1 MGRGGDVTTAF
12 VFPGQGSQAPGMLSD
27 LPQVTSVRQT
37 LAEAGQLI
45 PGGIDALD
53 QPGSLADTVHAQL
66 ALLVCGVAATRALA
80 GEGAVPDI
88 VAGHSV
94 GAFAAAVAAGVLEF
108 GEAITAVTHRARRM
122 AELFP
127 HGYGMLAIS
136 GLGEAGVGAIAEQA
150 TQEGHPA
157 WLANVNSFDQMVV
170 TGTTAALDRCSELAR
185 AVGAR
190 QAKRLSVAVPSHA
203 PILKPVSAELQGL
216 LSGLPERELTAMYI
230 MISTARP
237 ARTMADVLDDL
248 AMSVSQTVRWRDVF
262 GVIAERGTR
271 FVLQLPPGRVL
282 VGLALSD
289 EKSRDDSRVEV
300 RAMSDTGLADS
311 ALLVRRGRGAQPD
324 QVTQTM

>member
-1 MGRGGDVTTAF
+1 MGGDNDVTTAF
-12 VFPGQGSQAPGMLSD
+12 VFPGQGSQTPGMLSD
-27 LPQVTSVRQT
+27 LPHVTRVRQT

-45 PGGIDALD
+45 PGGTDALD
-53 QPGSLADTVHAQL
+53 QPGSLDDTLHTQL

-80 GEGAVPDI
+80 GERAVPDI

-94 GAFAAAVAAGVLEF
+94 GAFAAAVAAGALEF

-122 AELFP
+122 TELFP
-127 HGYGMLAIS
+127 YGYGMVAIS
-136 GLGEAGVGAIAEQA
+136 GLREAKVRAIAEQV
-150 TQEGHPA
+150 TEEGHPA
-157 WLANVNSFDQMVV
+157 WLANVNSLDQMVV
-170 TGTTAALDRCSELAR
+170 TGTTAALDRCRELAR
-185 AVGAR
+185 AMGAR
-190 QAKRLSVAVPSHA
+190 KAERLGVAVPSHA

-216 LSGLPERELTAMYI
+216 LSGVPERELTAMYL

-282 VGLALSD
+282 VGLAKSD
-289 EKSRDDSRVEV
+289 EESRGDSRVDV
-300 RAMSDTGLADS
+300 RAMGDTGLADS
-311 ALLVRRGRGAQPD
+311 AFLVRRAAGPRR
-324 QVTQTM
+324 TS

>member
-1 MGRGGDVTTAF
+1 MTTAF
-12 VFPGQGSQAPGMLSD
+12 VFPGQGSQTPGMLSE
-27 LPQVTSVRQT
+27 LPRVTRVQQT
-37 LAEAGQLI
+37 LAEAGPLI
-45 PGGIDALD
+45 PGGTAALD

-66 ALLVCGVAATRALA
+66 GLLVCGVAAARPLA

-136 GLGEAGVGAIAEQA
+136 GLRESRVRAIAEQV
-150 TQEGHPA
+150 TKEGHPA
-157 WLANVNSFDQMVV
+157 WLANVNSFDQMVI
-170 TGTTAALDRCSELAR
+170 TGTTAALDRCREL
-185 AVGAR
+185 VGAMGAR
-190 QAKRLSVAVPSHA
+190 KAGRLSVAVPSHA
-203 PILKPVSAELQGL
+203 PILKPVSAELQQL
-216 LSGLPERELTAMYI
+216 LSGLPERKLTAMYI
-230 MISTARP
+230 MITTARP
-237 ARTMADVLDDL
+237 AQTMADVLADL

-282 VGLALSD
+282 VGLAQSD
-289 EKSRDDSRVEV
+289 EKEFGDSRTDV

-311 ALLVRRGRGAQPD
+311 AFLVRRAAGLS
-324 QVTQTM
+324 QTR